1 MSVDWLEVVLPDR
14 LEGLPEIE
22 FRHVT
27 AEDGT
32 GDTREVVVQPRPD
45 TGVDDFLPEVVRHVE
60 VPHRVQVS
68 GRTCRVE
75 AVNIEVDVVGA

>member
-1 MSVDWLEVVLPDR
+1 MLLANR

-32 GDTREVVVQPRPD
+32 GNTREVVVQPRPD
-45 TGVDDFLPEVVRHVE
+45 TGVDDFLPQVVRHVE
-60 VPHRVQVS
+60 VPHRV
-68 GRTCRVE
+68 
-75 AVNIEVDVVGA
+75 

>member
-1 MSVDWLEVVLPDR
+1 M
-14 LEGLPEIE
+14 
-22 FRHVT
+22 
-27 AEDGT
+27 
-32 GDTREVVVQPRPD
+32 QPRPD
-45 TGVDDFLPEVVRHVE
+45 TGVDDFLPQVVRHVE

>member
-1 MSVDWLEVVLPDR
+1 MLLDR
-14 LEGLPEIE
+14 LEGVPEVELPDL
-22 FRHVT
+22 
-27 AEDGT
+27 AAQDGT
-32 GDTREVVVQPRPD
+32 GDTGEVVVQPRPD
-45 TGVDDFLPEVVRHVE
+45 TGVDDFLPQIIRHVE